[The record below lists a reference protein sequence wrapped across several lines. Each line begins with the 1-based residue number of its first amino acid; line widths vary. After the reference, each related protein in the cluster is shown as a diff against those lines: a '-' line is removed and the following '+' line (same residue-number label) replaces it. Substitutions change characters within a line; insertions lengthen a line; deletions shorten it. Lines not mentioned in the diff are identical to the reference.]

1 MNWMIEDYELEAR
14 LTDEATAEWLSDM
27 AVEDEYAAWR
37 DEMYRDVPPPTPEK
51 E

>member
-14 LTDEATAEWLSDM
+14 CEEFEWRNSPEAQA
-27 AVEDEYAAWR
+27 EYAAWR
-37 DEMYRDVPPPTPEK
+37 EEIYRDVPPPTPEK